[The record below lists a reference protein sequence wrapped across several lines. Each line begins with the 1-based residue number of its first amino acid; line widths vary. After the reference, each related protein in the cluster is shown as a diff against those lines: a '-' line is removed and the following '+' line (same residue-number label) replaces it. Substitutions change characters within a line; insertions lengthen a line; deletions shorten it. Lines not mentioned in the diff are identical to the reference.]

1 MLEVTAD
8 ELCHLYNYVFAFLQ
22 IQAKMY
28 NVFRRNIKTS
38 VNRLLLRVM
47 KPYD

>member
-1 MLEVTAD
+1 MLKVTAD
-8 ELCHLYNYVFAFLQ
+8 ELCHLYVFAFLQ

-28 NVFRRNIKTS
+28 NVIRRNIKTS

-47 KPYD
+47 KHYD